1 VSDQKVIS
9 TPTTVV
15 NIKRSKCEV
24 FCGRGSFFGNQ
35 YRIGRDGDRGEVIEK
50 YREWFNKKLTNSEF
64 RVKVLAL
71 KGKKLGCWCK
81 PLRCHCDVIVEYLE
95 NYEK

>member
-35 YRIGRDGDRGEVIEK
+35 YRIGRDGDRGE
-50 YREWFNKKLTNSEF
+50 LTNSEF